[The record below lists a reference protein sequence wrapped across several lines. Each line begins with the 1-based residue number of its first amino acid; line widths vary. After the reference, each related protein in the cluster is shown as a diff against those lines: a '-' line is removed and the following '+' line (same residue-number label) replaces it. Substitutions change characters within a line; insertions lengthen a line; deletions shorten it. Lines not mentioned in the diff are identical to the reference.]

1 MVRFPRRSIR
11 LLFALALVV
20 ALGCGHDSPSS
31 PDSGVSVTTGA
42 APDFR
47 LVDVNP
53 NSATHDQLVSPR
65 RYLHKVSAWYFGHST

>member
-1 MVRFPRRSIR
+1 MERSPRPSIR
-11 LLFALALVV
+11 LLPLLTLVV

-31 PDSGVSVTTGA
+31 PDSGVSLPANA

-47 LVDVNP
+47 LLDVNP